1 MEDRKVRFSDPFVD
15 SLSEAHWNVI
25 STPAFPYKKSI
36 KHRDIVATTMDR
48 WIELLVKENLIK
60 QYQAETLRIIAS
72 DPGIP
77 IGYYHRPQKF
87 SLLPQSRCE
96 GKTTTAL
103 CDELH
108 VPMESKLPEF
118 DSYISGNRLFLSPV
132 LEFGTQNQN
141 GRIYSYKQFSCRNVL
156 SMEERRKI
164 GL

>member
-1 MEDRKVRFSDPFVD
+1 MEDRKVRFGDPFVD

-25 STPAFPYKKSI
+25 ITPASPYKKSI

-87 SLLPQSRCE
+87 SLLPQSKR
-96 GKTTTAL
+96 
-103 CDELH
+103 LH
-108 VPMESKLPEF
+108 YVMNFMFLWRVS
-118 DSYISGNRLFLSPV
+118 FLSLIHILVAIGSFCHQFLSLVP
-132 LEFGTQNQN
+132 
-141 GRIYSYKQFSCRNVL
+141 RIKMDEYIVTNNSH
-156 SMEERRKI
+156 I
-164 GL
+164 GMY